1 MNNNDDIKYF
11 YMTRYGETF
20 INNFSKGAKCI
31 KEKLNEDVIEL
42 AIKSSRLLNI
52 DFCGV
57 DIIEYKRQYYVIEVN
72 SIPAWKG
79 LQKVESANISDYITS
94 IFA

>member
-1 MNNNDDIKYF
+1 
-11 YMTRYGETF
+11 MTNRKLDE
-20 INNFSKGAKCI
+20 IRNLVLPVMRILDLISI
-31 KEKLNEDVIEL
+31 EEEEKLNEDVIEL

-94 IFA
+94 LFA

>member
-1 MNNNDDIKYF
+1 
-11 YMTRYGETF
+11 MTRYGETF

-57 DIIEYKRQYYVIEVN
+57 DIIEYKRQFFVFYKFYKIFFFHN
-72 SIPAWKG
+72 LI
-79 LQKVESANISDYITS
+79 LQILHLHMFY
-94 IFA
+94 F

>member
-1 MNNNDDIKYF
+1 
-11 YMTRYGETF
+11 MTRYGETF

-31 KEKLNEDVIEL
+31 KEINEDVIEL

-57 DIIEYKRQYYVIEVN
+57 DIIEYKRRYYVIEVN

-79 LQKVESANISDYITS
+79 LQESSL
-94 IFA
+94 